1 MLPQTHRW
9 SGTYSTQGAK
19 AAPGEQA
26 GRRVSAGRQSPVSR
40 LPKTAAS
47 PTAPNL
53 ATMVSQT
60 HRVSRCYCTSALGV
74 GPEGQAGA
82 RSRRQ
87 VENRVERARA
97 SVPSAPAWRLRR
109 ARTLSATRAM
119 HGRTPVAT
127 DWPSS
132 SAPARG
138 SVFVTVR
145 EFRCTLSDAL
155 ASPMQWTPR
164 RAVVQTTKSR
174 ASRNALLLGQ
184 RVRPLLAA
192 RRSHFPGCCLCLH
205 GCLSPGLREQRCVPT
220 VRARP

>member
-1 MLPQTHRW
+1 MVSETHR
-9 SGTYSTQGAK
+9 K
-19 AAPGEQA
+19 
-26 GRRVSAGRQSPVSR
+26 
-40 LPKTAAS
+40 
-47 PTAPNL
+47 
-53 ATMVSQT
+53 
-60 HRVSRCYCTSALGV
+60 SRCYCTSALGV

-97 SVPSAPAWRLRR
+97 CVPSAPAWRLRR

-127 DWPSS
+127 DWPAL
-132 SAPARG
+132 SAPAKG
-138 SVFVTVR
+138 SVFVTVC

-164 RAVVQTTKSR
+164 RAVVQTTTSC

-184 RVRPLLAA
+184 RMLPRLTA
-192 RRSHFPGCCLCLH
+192 RRAHLPGCRLCLH
-205 GCLSPGLREQRCVPT
+205 RRLSPGLRERRCVPT
-220 VRARP
+220 VRERP